1 MSPRPPLVAPLGSA
15 GEQERGDLQA
25 LHPPGMEQFVRKRL
39 TFLTS
44 FWNKLWPRSG
54 PESCSLGYFGSDS
67 VSLHSEPSCV
77 SFIPKSSLFIALY
90 AFTARSADELSV
102 NAGDKLRV
110 LREEGDYVLARRL
123 LGEPATGY
131 VPAAYVANLSQGTS
145 AHRP

>member
-1 MSPRPPLVAPLGSA
+1 
-15 GEQERGDLQA
+15 
-25 LHPPGMEQFVRKRL
+25 MEQFVRKRL

-44 FWNKLWPRSG
+44 FWNKLRPRSV
-54 PESCSLGYFGSDS
+54 PESCSLGYLGSDS
-67 VSLHSEPSCV
+67 VSLHLEPNSI

-90 AFTARSADELSV
+90 AFTARSAEELSV
-102 NAGDKLRV
+102 SVGDKLRV

-123 LGEPATGY
+123 LGEPAMGY